1 MRGAAPKSVGA
12 KTAAGE
18 NPFIPMADIEELA
31 EQLVGLTIKEA
42 NELANHLE
50 EEYDIKPASAGVAV
64 AAGDGAGGGGEGEE
78 EEQTAFDVVLTG
90 IGGNK
95 IQVIKEVRSIT
106 GLGLKEAK
114 SLVDEA
120 PNPVKEGL
128 SREEADE
135 LKAQLEEAGAEIE
148 LQ

>member
-1 MRGAAPKSVGA
+1 
-12 KTAAGE
+12 
-18 NPFIPMADIEELA
+18 MADIEELA

-42 NELANHLE
+42 NELADHLE

-64 AAGDGAGGGGEGEE
+64 TAGDGAGGDGEAEE
-78 EEQTAFDVVLTG
+78 EEQTEFDVVLTG
-90 IGGNK
+90 VGGNK
-95 IQVIKEVRSIT
+95 IAVIKEVRSIT

-120 PNPVKEGL
+120 PNPVKEGV
-128 SREEADE
+128 SREDADD
-135 LKAQLEEAGAEIE
+135 LKAQIEDAGGEVE

>member
-1 MRGAAPKSVGA
+1 
-12 KTAAGE
+12 
-18 NPFIPMADIEELA
+18 MANIEELA
-31 EQLVGLTIKEA
+31 EELVNLSIKEA
-42 NELANHLE
+42 NELANYLE

-64 AAGDGAGGGGEGEE
+64 AAPGGAGGDGEGGGD
-78 EEQTAFDVVLTG
+78 EQTEFDVVLTG
-90 IGGNK
+90 VGGNK
-95 IQVIKEVRSIT
+95 IQVIKEVRSVT

-128 SREEADE
+128 SRDEAEE
-135 LKAQLEEAGAEIE
+135 LQGQLEEAGGEVE